1 MSRERG
7 IFVCPCGLD
16 FKGTKEE
23 ILPEI
28 ERHVKEAHPE
38 ELERMTMRQ
47 ILDKAL
53 KEFTPE

>member
-1 MSRERG
+1 MERG
-7 IFVCPCGLD
+7 IIVCPCGLD